1 MHATF
6 PEEDMTSIVEIPVT
20 MSSREIAELTSKEH
34 KNVMADIRKMLV
46 DLGYDLDEEGRSA
59 EFSADLPDSYG
70 RLQPAFLLPRELTE
84 VLILG
89 YSAALRLKVV
99 RRLRELEQAQLKPP
113 VSPALHDPAATL
125 LAIGKGLLDMVPG
138 INPAIMAAKTLTA
151 ITDNTGLDTSALRLA
166 LPASET
172 PTEAMLNATQ
182 LGKLLGISAQKVNK
196 RLTDAGLQYRD
207 DKGNWLLTPEGTKHA
222 EALPFERH
230 GHAGYQVM
238 WRTTVV
244 GLIETH
250 H

>member
-1 MHATF
+1 MHNV
-6 PEEDMTSIVEIPVT
+6 VEAPAT
-20 MSSREIAELTSKEH
+20 MSSTELLEIVNQARLEFGESKIRNNVFAERIKDELDGDAYKTFVSVPEGGGTPMETFELTR
-34 KNVMADIRKMLV
+34 DQCMLV
-46 DLGYDLDEEGRSA
+46 A
-59 EFSADLPDSYG
+59 M
-70 RLQPAFLLPRELTE
+70 RESK
-84 VLILG
+84 G
-89 YSAALRLKVV
+89 V
-99 RRLRELEQAQLKPP
+99 RRKVLAKLKEAEQAQVKPP
-113 VSPALHDPAATL
+113 VSPSLADPATTL

-172 PTEAMLNATQ
+172 PTEALLNATQ

-196 RLTDAGLQYRD
+196 RLTEAGLQYRD

-238 WRTTVV
+238 WRSTVV
-244 GLIETH
+244 GLIETQH
-250 H
+250 